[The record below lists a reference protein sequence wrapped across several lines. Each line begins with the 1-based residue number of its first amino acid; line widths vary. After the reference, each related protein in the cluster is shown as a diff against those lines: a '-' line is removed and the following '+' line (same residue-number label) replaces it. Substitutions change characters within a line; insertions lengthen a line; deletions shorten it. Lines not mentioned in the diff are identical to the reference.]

1 MNRIRPLVLVP
12 LFAACGVEGGL
23 EQADFEPSD
32 VGDDLS
38 EGPLALG
45 ATVDV
50 DVSIDT
56 PGAGTPAL
64 QLVAA
69 DGEVLQITGNQITG
83 LSPGLS
89 AVLALDAQNRVLD
102 FFHVFV
108 ATPDRVEIQRLAGV
122 GAGADLDYGVE
133 LLVGDELALGA
144 RAYRGPQRL
153 VGSAAMGWSADSDAV
168 AVLLDGDIDR
178 RRIVARNPGKATVEV
193 ETMGLLATLEITVYP

>member
-1 MNRIRPLVLVP
+1 MTRAPLVFL
-12 LFAACGVEGGL
+12 LLAACATDGGL

-38 EGPLALG
+38 QGPLALG

-69 DGEVLQITGNQITG
+69 DGDVLQITGNQITG

-89 AVLALDAQNRVLD
+89 AVLALDASNRVLD

-108 ATPDRVEIQRLAGV
+108 ATPDRVEIRRLAGV
-122 GAGADLDYGVE
+122 GAGGDLDYGIE
-133 LLVGDELALGA
+133 LLVGDELVLGA
-144 RAYRGPQRL
+144 QAYRGPQRL
-153 VGSAAMGWSADSDAV
+153 AGSAAMGWTSDSDAV
-168 AVLLDGDIDR
+168 AVLLDGDVDR
-178 RRIVARNPGKATVEV
+178 RRIVARNPGKAMVEV